1 MNHHKAGS
9 RARPFLPKVGLQQQ
23 ICILGHPVSVANTF
37 PELLR
42 SLRLFLPSPP
52 SFALLFHK
60 ATYLH
65 VI

>member
-37 PELLR
+37 PELLC